1 MQRILLLDDEPN
13 VVSAIKR
20 ALRAGFGPDLRVD
33 DTVEP
38 EVALGRLKEAAF
50 DVVISDYRMPLMT
63 GVEFLGLVRAI
74 QPNAVRMILS
84 ASSDSEN
91 LMRAVNDA
99 EVFRYLLKPWD
110 EKDLLG
116 HVRAALERADQLRH
130 ESELADVGRHE
141 FGQLSATE
149 LERRRLEAME
159 PGLTRVSWGPNGEVL
174 GPDN

>member
-1 MQRILLLDDEPN
+1 MATGRVIIVGAGIGGLCA
-13 VVSAIKR
+13 AI
-20 ALRAGFGPDLRVD
+20 ALRNAGFRVE
-33 DTVEP
+33 VHERASALEP
-38 EVALGRLKEAAF
+38 VGA
-50 DVVISDYRMPLMT
+50 
-63 GVEFLGLVRAI
+63 GLTI

-116 HVRAALERADQLRH
+116 HVRAALERADQIRH
-130 ESELADVGRHE
+130 ESELANVGRHE
-141 FGQLSATE
+141 FGELSATE
-149 LERRRLEAME
+149 LERRRLEALE
-159 PGLTRVSWGPNGEVL
+159 PGLTHVAWGPNGEVL

>member
-1 MQRILLLDDEPN
+1 MQRILLLDDEPH
-13 VVSAIKR
+13 VLAAIKR
-20 ALRAGFGPDLRVD
+20 SLRAGLGADLRIEE
-33 DTVEP
+33 TVEP
-38 EVALGRLKEAAF
+38 EVALAKLRATAF

-63 GVEFLGLVRAI
+63 GVEFLSLVRTI
-74 QPNAVRMILS
+74 QPMAVRMVLS

-116 HVRAALERADQLRH
+116 HVRSALERADHLRH
-130 ESELADVGRHE
+130 ENDLADVGRQE

-149 LERRRLEAME
+149 LERRRLEALE
-159 PGLTRVSWGPNGEVL
+159 PGLTRVTWGPDGEVL
-174 GPDN
+174 GPDG

>member
-1 MQRILLLDDEPN
+1 MQRILLLDDEHH
-13 VVSAIKR
+13 VLAAIKR
-20 ALRAGFGPDLRVD
+20 CLRGGFGSDLRIEE
-33 DTVEP
+33 TVEP
-38 EVALGRLKEAAF
+38 EVALAKLRESTF
-50 DVVISDYRMPLMT
+50 DVVISDFRMPLMT
-63 GVEFLGLVRAI
+63 GVEFLGLVRSI
-74 QPNAVRMILS
+74 QPRAVRMVLS

-116 HVRAALERADQLRH
+116 HVRSALERADQLRH

-141 FGQLSATE
+141 FGQLSAAE
-149 LERRRLEAME
+149 LERRRLEALE
-159 PGLTRVSWGPNGEVL
+159 PGLTHVSWGPNGEVL